1 MNPTQRTS
9 VPHRRRYSEPLE
21 ERVLIDAD
29 VSDFIAMDGAHDPH
43 DASAPPSGQ
52 GPKRKPRTVSWYGRM
67 DSGSSE
73 VPGLHPRQYAFVDVT
88 VQQHESRVQDL
99 VRNGQ
104 PLEIIYLDPKRNG
117 IQQMA
122 ETLTG
127 EANLDVVYLI
137 SDGWDGLLQLGDQ
150 AIDRADLALD
160 HASSL
165 RAIGAS
171 LAADGDFLLY
181 GCGLVGSTAGLNLID
196 ALSRLTGVEVA
207 ALDASLGNASLD
219 ENWELELLRSESV
232 GQHCI
237 CVTAAG
243 TEGLATFTDAAIM
256 PPPQST
262 DQEPSDQEP
271 TGSPGQAGF
280 DRGAFDINVVL
291 ETSSCSPWCAGFS
304 PHFDVFH
311 PRGIR
316 VDGFAIYG
324 GNLSP
329 AVEKVLTA
337 ASEIASAIGD
347 NRSDTQLVGASASAQ
362 RSIWHGSPNDS
373 GAFGVGWALV
383 TG

>member
-9 VPHRRRYSEPLE
+9 VPHRRRYSEPVE

-29 VSDFIAMDGAHDPH
+29 VSDFIAMDGAHDPREANGSPTGH
-43 DASAPPSGQ
+43 
-52 GPKRKPRTVSWYGRM
+52 GPKQKPRTVSWYGRM
-67 DSGSSE
+67 DSGSSA

-99 VRNGQ
+99 VGNGQ

-117 IQQMA
+117 IKQMA
-122 ETLTG
+122 ETLSG
-127 EANLDVVYLI
+127 EADLDVVYLI

-181 GCGLVGSTAGLNLID
+181 GCGLVGSTAGLQLID

-207 ALDASLGNASLD
+207 ALDAAIGNATLD
-219 ENWELELLRSESV
+219 EDWELELLRSESV

-237 CVTAAG
+237 CVSVSNSR
-243 TEGLATFTDAAIM
+243 GLTMSAEAAIG
-256 PPPQST
+256 PSPGST
-262 DQEPSDQEP
+262 EQGPTEQGP
-271 TGSPGQAGF
+271 TGSLSPGEFYGA
-280 DRGAFDINVVL
+280 AFDFQVFL
-291 ETSSCSPWCAGFS
+291 ESDSCSPWCAGFS

-324 GNLSP
+324 GSLSP

-347 NRSDTQLVGASASAQ
+347 NRSDTQLVGASSSEQ
-362 RSIWHGSPNDS
+362 RSTWHGSPIDS
-373 GAFGVGWALV
+373 DALGVGWALV

>member
-29 VSDFIAMDGAHDPH
+29 VSDFFAMDGAHDPLESNG
-43 DASAPPSGQ
+43 SAAGH
-52 GPKRKPRTVSWYGRM
+52 GPKQKPRTVSWYGRM

-88 VQQHESRVQDL
+88 VQQHESRVEDL

-104 PLEIIYLDPKRNG
+104 PLEIIYLDPKQNG
-117 IQQMA
+117 IKQMA
-122 ETLTG
+122 ETLSG

-207 ALDASLGNASLD
+207 ALDASIGNASLD

-237 CVTAAG
+237 CVSASG
-243 TEGLATFTDAAIM
+243 TEGLANLTHAALSE
-256 PPPQST
+256 ST
-262 DQEPSDQEP
+262 DQQPIGLPE
-271 TGSPGQAGF
+271 QAGF
-280 DRGAFDINVVL
+280 DRGTFGLNVLL

-329 AVEKVLTA
+329 AVERILTA
-337 ASEIASAIGD
+337 AGEIVSAIGD
-347 NRSDTQLVGASASAQ
+347 NRSDTQLVNASASEQ
-362 RSIWHGSPNDS
+362 RSTWHGSPIGS

>member
-9 VPHRRRYSEPLE
+9 VPHRRRNSEPLE

-43 DASAPPSGQ
+43 DANASPSGH

-67 DSGSSE
+67 DGGSSE

-88 VQQHESRVQDL
+88 VQQHETRVQDL

-117 IQQMA
+117 IKQMA
-122 ETLTG
+122 ESLTG
-127 EANLDVVYLI
+127 AANLDVVYLI

-207 ALDASLGNASLD
+207 ALDASIGNAPRD

-237 CVTAAG
+237 CVSASG
-243 TEGLATFTDAAIM
+243 TEGLDNFTHAALM
-256 PPPQST
+256 PPPEST
-262 DQEPSDQEP
+262 DQEPI
-271 TGSPGQAGF
+271 GSPGQAGF
-280 DRGAFDINVVL
+280 DRGTFDLNVFL

-337 ASEIASAIGD
+337 ASEIASVSGD
-347 NRSDTQLVGASASAQ
+347 NRSDTQLVGASAPEQ
-362 RSIWHGSPNDS
+362 RSTWHGSPIDS

>member
-9 VPHRRRYSEPLE
+9 VPPRRRYSEPVE

-29 VSDFIAMDGAHDPH
+29 VSDFIAMDGAHDPRESNG
-43 DASAPPSGQ
+43 SATGH
-52 GPKRKPRTVSWYGRM
+52 GPKQKPRTVSWYGRM

-99 VRNGQ
+99 VGNGQ
-104 PLEIIYLDPKRNG
+104 PLEIIYLDPKGNG
-117 IQQMA
+117 IKQMA
-122 ETLTG
+122 ETLSG
-127 EANLDVVYLI
+127 QADLDVVYLI
-137 SDGWDGLLQLGDQ
+137 SDGWDGLLQLGDL

-165 RAIGAS
+165 RAIGAA

-207 ALDASLGNASLD
+207 ALDASIGNVALD

-237 CVTAAG
+237 CVSASDSN
-243 TEGLATFTDAAIM
+243 GLAMLAQAAITSS
-256 PPPQST
+256 PEST
-262 DQEPSDQEP
+262 AQGPIGSS
-271 TGSPGQAGF
+271 SPGEINAA
-280 DRGAFDINVVL
+280 AFDINVFL
-291 ETSSCSPWCAGFS
+291 ESDSCSPWCAGFS

-324 GNLSP
+324 GSLSP

-337 ASEIASAIGD
+337 ASEIASVGG
-347 NRSDTQLVGASASAQ
+347 NPSDPQLVDPSSPQ
-362 RSIWHGSPNDS
+362 PPRSTWHGSPMDT
-373 GAFGVGWALV
+373 GAFGVDWVVFSG
-383 TG
+383 